1 MADDPALARRRA
13 VATICERAAT
23 GVIDRVV
30 QEATG
35 AATFFG
41 LGADKARAYG
51 EGIHSTIPVALDG
64 IVMPDGP
71 DRDARI
77 RDLAGRVRAVSDQHH
92 VPRIVERGL
101 TAIAM
106 RLAREVIRRKASEHG
121 FTADEL
127 DREFRIFE
135 DKLEARLF
143 GDEA

>member
-1 MADDPALARRRA
+1 MADDPVLARRRA
-13 VATICERAAT
+13 VATICDKAAT

-30 QEATG
+30 QEATS
-35 AATFFG
+35 AAMFFG
-41 LGADKARAYG
+41 LGTEKTKAYG
-51 EGIHSTIPVALDG
+51 EAIHSTIPVAIDA

-77 RDLAGRVRAVSDQHH
+77 VALAGRVRAVSDQHR

-106 RLAREVIRRKASEHG
+106 RLAREVVRRGAPEYG
-121 FTADEL
+121 FTADDL

-135 DKLEARLF
+135 DKLETRLF
-143 GDEA
+143 GDEV